1 MTKNIEVSIVKL
13 EHEISSVK
21 ERIRDV
27 EWKIE
32 NNQPVDPDAR
42 TKAQDKLRHLTRE
55 LTELKV
61 QRVWAGILKIHG
73 YAIWCLVESSIL
85 QR

>member
-1 MTKNIEVSIVKL
+1 MTKNIEVEIIKL

-27 EWKIE
+27 EWKVE

-55 LTELKV
+55 LSELRVQKV
-61 QRVWAGILKIHG
+61 LNA
-73 YAIWCLVESSIL
+73 S
-85 QR
+85 

>member
-1 MTKNIEVSIVKL
+1 MTKNIEVDIVKL

-55 LTELKV
+55 LTELRVQKV
-61 QRVWAGILKIHG
+61 LNA
-73 YAIWCLVESSIL
+73 S
-85 QR
+85 

>member
-1 MTKNIEVSIVKL
+1 MTKNIEVDIVKL

-55 LTELKV
+55 LTELS
-61 QRVWAGILKIHG
+61 RYYRLYW
-73 YAIWCLVESSIL
+73 
-85 QR
+85 

>member
-61 QRVWAGILKIHG
+61 QRVLNA
-73 YAIWCLVESSIL
+73 S
-85 QR
+85 

>member
-55 LTELKV
+55 LTELRVQKV
-61 QRVWAGILKIHG
+61 LNA
-73 YAIWCLVESSIL
+73 S
-85 QR
+85 

>member
-27 EWKIE
+27 ECKIE

-61 QRVWAGILKIHG
+61 QRVLNA
-73 YAIWCLVESSIL
+73 S
-85 QR
+85 

>member
-1 MTKNIEVSIVKL
+1 MTKNIEASIVKL

-21 ERIRDV
+21 ERISDV

-61 QRVWAGILKIHG
+61 QRVLNA
-73 YAIWCLVESSIL
+73 S
-85 QR
+85 

>member
-1 MTKNIEVSIVKL
+1 MPKNIEVSIVKL
-13 EHEISSVK
+13 AHEISSVK

-61 QRVWAGILKIHG
+61 QRVLNA
-73 YAIWCLVESSIL
+73 S
-85 QR
+85 

>member
-1 MTKNIEVSIVKL
+1 MTKNIEVDIVKL

-61 QRVWAGILKIHG
+61 QRVLNA
-73 YAIWCLVESSIL
+73 S
-85 QR
+85 

>member
-1 MTKNIEVSIVKL
+1 MTKNIEVDIVKL

-55 LTELKV
+55 LTELIVQKV
-61 QRVWAGILKIHG
+61 LNA
-73 YAIWCLVESSIL
+73 S
-85 QR
+85 